1 MTMQAKRHQLF
12 HPLLIAAAVFLLAKP
27 GYAQETRGVIV
38 GEVTD
43 ATGAVVNN
51 ATVTATNVST
61 GVTVNSETNREG
73 RYILPYLIPGIYRVR
88 AEAKGFKTAARE
100 RVELRISDR
109 LQLDFK
115 LEVGATNETVEVKAD
130 TPLLQTATANLGQT
144 FDAKRIRDLPLQH
157 GSPYTLMY
165 LAPGVVNVYP
175 GGFYYQT
182 PTELNATS
190 TMTAIQG
197 APLGSTDF
205 TVDGIPNTQTS
216 NANYGVGVSNSP
228 PVDVVQEFK
237 VETAFDASVGRTSG
251 TVITATLKSGEN
263 DFHGTAYIFHRT
275 PDWNANSF
283 FANKNGSGKGD
294 FHYDRWGGSFTGPM
308 RIPKLYDGRNRSFF
322 TYGYEGLR
330 NELVSA
336 FTGTVPDPTFR
347 TGDFSALLKLGPQ
360 YQIYDPATI
369 RPAANGRFTA
379 DPFPNNIIPA
389 NRIDPIAKK
398 ILTYYPDPNVPGTAD
413 KVNNYSSQ
421 TRPEPVTYYNHVGR
435 FDQIVSDKQRF
446 YVRLSA
452 GRKDDG
458 PYRNYWDNVTS
469 GNVFVGVTRQ
479 LAVDDVYTVSP
490 TLTLNVRYGYLRYEG
505 GHKPRRAGFD
515 VGSLGFPAPTTALLT
530 ATTKLFPRID
540 ISGLTSAAFETYD
553 VLDNDAHTMF
563 ASAIKQVQTHNLKF
577 GADVRFYRDNVAFFG
592 QGSGRFSFGTTYT
605 RGPFDNSPPSPGSV
619 GQGLAAF
626 LLGMPTGGFIDHNDN
641 EAIQSTYWGLYV
653 HDNWR
658 LGRKLALDLG
668 VRWEYE
674 GPTTERFNR
683 AVRGFDFSA
692 VQPIDAKARAN
703 YTAAPDP
710 ALPVSQFQLHGG
722 LLFAG
727 VNGAPSG
734 YYDRDLN
741 NFAPRLGFAYQATER
756 VVWRGGF
763 GMYYISIGQPAQ
775 NRSIQSGFNQ
785 RTNVVP
791 TLNNGQTFLATLAN
805 PFPNGVLLAAGAS
818 QGIQTFLG
826 SDISFYDPKGK
837 APYTM
842 RWNTNVQLLLPA
854 KVFLELGYT
863 GSKSIGLQINH
874 SLDAIPNKYLSRLT
888 TRDQATIDYLSAAIP
903 NPMAGLLPGT
913 NLNGAKISR
922 AQLLVPYP
930 QFNSVTET
938 TFQGYT
944 WYNALQV
951 RAERRLAEGFTGQ
964 FSYTFSK
971 QLDATQF
978 QNAGDST
985 PTKAISAF
993 DRPHQ
998 ISFSGIY
1005 ELPFGKGRKY
1015 LNVSHRWAD
1024 AFIGGWQLNSIW
1036 LVTSGE
1042 PLSFGNVIFNGDL
1055 ANIASGGHTVERWF
1069 NIDAGFN
1076 RNSAQQ
1082 LAYNIQT
1089 FPIRLGNVRAGRYN
1103 SVDLS
1108 LLKDFRFTER
1118 HRFQFRFE
1126 VFNALNY
1133 QRAFAPPDTSPT
1145 SSSFGQV
1152 FDSYSVP
1159 RTIQLGFKYLF

>member
-1 MTMQAKRHQLF
+1 MQAKLYYPFCRV
-12 HPLLIAAAVFLLAKP
+12 LITAAVVFLLTQP
-27 GYAQETRGVIV
+27 GYGQETRGTIV
-38 GEVTD
+38 GEVAD
-43 ATGAVVNN
+43 ASGAVVAE
-51 ATVTATNVST
+51 ATVTATNIAT
-61 GVTVNSETNREG
+61 GVSVNSTTNREG
-73 RYILPYLIPGIYRVR
+73 RYVLHYLIPGMYRIR
-88 AEAKGFKTAARE
+88 AEAKGFKTAIRE
-100 RVELRISDR
+100 QTELRISER

-115 LEVGATNETVEVKAD
+115 LEVGQTNETIEVRAD
-130 TPLLQTATANLGQT
+130 TPLLQTATANIGQT
-144 FDAKRIRDLPLQH
+144 FDAKRVRDLPLQH

-165 LAPGVVNVYP
+165 LAPGVINVYP

-216 NANYGVGVSNSP
+216 NANYGVGISNSP

-251 TVITATLKSGEN
+251 TVINTTLKSGEN
-263 DFHGTAYIFHRT
+263 DFHGTAYLFHRT
-275 PDWNANSF
+275 PNWNANSF
-283 FANKNGSGKGD
+283 FANRSGEGKGE
-294 FHYDRWGGSFTGPM
+294 FHYDRWGGSFTGPV

-330 NELVSA
+330 NELVSS

-347 TGDFSALLKLGPQ
+347 TGDFSALLRLGPQ

-369 RPAANGRFTA
+369 RPAGNGRFTA

-389 NRIDPIAKK
+389 NRINPIAKE
-398 ILTYYPDPNVPGTAD
+398 ILRYYPEPNVAGTAD
-413 KVNNYSSQ
+413 KRNNYSSQ

-435 FDQIVSDKQRF
+435 FDQALSDKQRF
-446 YVRLSA
+446 YVRISA
-452 GRKDDG
+452 SRKDDG
-458 PYRNYWDNVTS
+458 PYRNYWDNITA
-469 GNVFVGVTRQ
+469 GNVFRGITRQ
-479 LAVDDVYTVSP
+479 VAVDDVYTFNP
-490 TLTLNVRYGYLRYEG
+490 TLTLNLRYGYLRYEG
-505 GHKPRRAGFD
+505 GHFPRRVGFD
-515 VGSLGFPAPTTALLT
+515 VGSLGFPSTTTAQLT
-530 ATTKLFPRID
+530 ATASLFPRID
-540 ISGLTSAAFETYD
+540 ISGQDSVAFEGYD
-553 VLDNDAHTMF
+553 VLNNDAHTIF
-563 ASAIKQVQTHNLKF
+563 ASVVKQVQAHNLKF
-577 GADVRFYRDNVAFFG
+577 GADVRFYRDNVAFYG
-592 QGSGRFSFGTTYT
+592 QASGRFTFGTNYT
-605 RGPFDNSPPSPGSV
+605 RGPLDNSPTSPGGV

-626 LLGMPTGGFIDHNDN
+626 LLGLPTGGFIERNDN
-641 EAIQSTYWGLYV
+641 EAIQSTYWGLYL

-658 LGRKLALDLG
+658 VSRKLTLDLG

-674 GPTTERFNR
+674 GPTTERYNR
-683 AVRGFDFSA
+683 AVRGFDFNA
-692 VQPIDAKARAN
+692 VQPIDARARAN
-703 YTAAPDP
+703 YAAAPDP
-710 ALPVSQFQLHGG
+710 ALPVSQFQLRGG

-727 VNGAPSG
+727 RDGVPRGF
-734 YYDRDLN
+734 YDRDLN
-741 NFAPRLGFAYQATER
+741 NFAPRIGFAYQAAER
-756 VVWRGGF
+756 MVWRGGF

-785 RTNVVP
+785 RTDIVP
-791 TLNNGQTFLATLAN
+791 TLDNGQTFIATLTN
-805 PFPNGVLLAAGAS
+805 PFPNGVLPAVGAS
-818 QGIQTFLG
+818 GGIETFLG
-826 SDISFYDPKGK
+826 RDISFYDPKGK
-837 APYTM
+837 APTTM

-854 KVFLELGYT
+854 KILLELGYT
-863 GSKSIGLQINH
+863 GSKSIGLQIDRPLN
-874 SLDAIPNKYLSRLT
+874 AIPNQYLSRSA
-888 TRDQATIDYLSAAIP
+888 TRDQATINYLTTAIT

-913 NLNGAKISR
+913 NLNGSTIQRS
-922 AQLLVPYP
+922 QLLTPYP
-930 QFNSVTET
+930 QFNSVTIRS
-938 TFQGYT
+938 FQGFT
-944 WYNALQV
+944 WYNSLQL
-951 RAERRLAEGFTGQ
+951 RAERRLAQGFTAQ

-971 QLDATQF
+971 ELDAVQF
-978 QNAGDST
+978 QNAGDSM
-985 PTKAISAF
+985 PTKTISAF

-1005 ELPFGKGRKY
+1005 ELPFGKGRRF
-1015 LNVSHRWAD
+1015 LDVNSRWAD
-1024 AFIGGWQLNSIW
+1024 ALLGGWQLNSIW

-1042 PLSFGNVIFNGDL
+1042 PLSFGNVIFNGELSD
-1055 ANIASGGHTVERWF
+1055 IASGSRTPERWF

-1082 LAYNIQT
+1082 LAFNLRT
-1089 FPIRLGNVRAGRYN
+1089 FPLRLGNVRAGAYN

-1152 FDSYSVP
+1152 FSSYSVP